1 MKILAVIPARGG
13 SKGLKNKNIKN
24 LCGHPLI
31 AWTIKKAKQSKF
43 IQKVVV
49 STDSKK
55 ISEISKKYGASV
67 PFFRPKKYATDKAND
82 FVVLKHALDFFKNK
96 GENFDYIIMLQP
108 TSPLRDLNDIDN
120 SIKRVLKENIEAL
133 VSVSKLDVHH
143 PRFIYSIKNNDSL
156 VPFLKKN
163 KSSDVRRQDLEP
175 LYFLEGSIYI
185 SKIKSLIKHKTFYHN
200 KTVAYKLPKWKS
212 LEIDDI
218 EDLYIA
224 ELYIKKKKLTL

>member
-218 EDLYIA
+218 EDLNIA